1 MLSNFFKTALR
12 NIFRHRTYV
21 IINILGLAVGFACSL
36 LIFLFVIHE
45 LSFDRFNEKYDRI
58 YRLYLAGKFGES
70 EFKGAWTAAPTAKA
84 FVEDFP
90 EVEATVRMTGWDETM
105 VQVEDRKFIE
115 NKITLADSTFF
126 DVFSLRLLEGNPKK
140 ALCLPNSV
148 VLTRSQTEKYF
159 GRTGAT
165 GQHLRIGNDTTL
177 YTVTGVMEDVPE
189 NCHFEFNM
197 LISFVTHP
205 RANDDFWLSNAFATY
220 VLLKP
225 GTSYKSVEDKLPAMV
240 EKYVGPQVQKVLGL
254 DLKAF
259 LEIGNRYGIFMQ
271 PLSDVHLNP
280 EIESASEIDSAFKK
294 ANDRKYIYIFSA
306 VALLILLVAG
316 INYMNLST
324 ARSAKRSHEVGL
336 RKVMGSTQGMLIR
349 QFMLESILLTFISLG
364 LAIVF
369 MELLLPVFNNLLQV
383 NLKVGYFSRWYV
395 IPGLAALALV
405 IGFLSGTYPA
415 LFLASFVPV
424 KALYGKMKLG
434 MSNVRIR
441 SVLVVIQFSISI
453 ILILSSVIIYKQIR
467 FMLNKDLGFD
477 KEQLM
482 VIRRTEALQTNIKAF
497 QDEIGKISGVVSSTN
512 STTVPGY
519 PNSNNG
525 FQIEGRSPEQ
535 TFLMWATWVDHDF
548 FKTYKIKLAD
558 GRFFDQEFA
567 ADSTMMVINQEAVRR
582 FGLQDPFNTRFIEPS
597 RTLEERTYH
606 NVIGVVEDFHY
617 RSVRNEIEPCVFMLK
632 PRSWD
637 WPGYLTIRLQL
648 DNVDQGIATVENTWR
663 TFTGDQPFQYFFLDQ
678 EFEKFYKEEKRTAK
692 IAIAFSILSI
702 FIASL
707 GLFGLTSFATEQ
719 RAREISLR
727 KVLGSSIQ
735 GIIMLFTREIMRLI
749 LFATIP
755 AWIGTYFLMNKWLQN
770 FHYRISLNYSEFIFA
785 FTIALL
791 IGLITVSYRTYR
803 AAVVNPAEVLKYE

>member
-45 LSFDRFNEKYDRI
+45 LSFDKFNEKYDRI
-58 YRLYLAGKFGES
+58 YRLYLVAKFGES

-84 FVEDFP
+84 FVDEFP
-90 EVEATVRMTGWDETM
+90 EVETTVRMTGWDETM

-115 NKITLADSTFF
+115 SKVALADSSFF
-126 DVFSLRLLEGNPKK
+126 DVFSLSILEGNPKK

-148 VLTRSQTEKYF
+148 VLTKSQAGKYF
-159 GRTGAT
+159 GGDGAI

-189 NCHFEFNM
+189 NCHFEFDM

-205 RANDDFWLSNAFATY
+205 RANDDFWLSNSFATY
-220 VLLKP
+220 ILLKP

-240 EKYVGPQVQKVLGL
+240 EKYVGPQVQKMLGL

-259 LEIGNRYGIFMQ
+259 IEIGNKYGIFMQ

-280 EIESASEIDSAFKK
+280 EIDTSFKK

-306 VALLILLVAG
+306 VALLILVVAG

-336 RKVMGSTQGMLIR
+336 RKVMGSTRSMLIW
-349 QFMLESILLTFISLG
+349 QFMMESIILTFISLG
-364 LAIVF
+364 LAVVF
-369 MELLLPVFNNLLQV
+369 IELLLPLFNNLLQV

-405 IGFLSGTYPA
+405 IGFLSGIYPA
-415 LFLASFVPV
+415 LFLASFMPV
-424 KALYGKMKLG
+424 KALYGKMKQG
-434 MSNVRIR
+434 PSNVRIR

-467 FMLNKDLGFD
+467 YMLNKDLGFD

-482 VIRRTEALQTNIKAF
+482 VIRRTEALQKNIKAF
-497 QDEIGKISGVVSSTN
+497 RDEISKIPGVISSTN

-519 PNSNNG
+519 PNNNNG

-535 TFLMWATWVDHDF
+535 NFLMWASWVDYDF
-548 FKTYKIKLAD
+548 IKAYRIKLVD

-567 ADSTMMVINQEAVRR
+567 ADSNMMVINQEAVRR
-582 FGLQDPFNTRFIEPS
+582 FGLQDPFNTRFIQPG
-597 RTLEERTYH
+597 RTLEERTYY
-606 NVIGVVEDFHY
+606 NVIGVVEDFHF
-617 RSVRNEIEPCVFMLK
+617 RSLHNEIEPCVFMLK
-632 PRSWD
+632 PSSWD

-648 DNVDQGIATVENTWR
+648 DNMDQCITMVEKTWR
-663 TFTGDQPFQYFFLDQ
+663 TFTGDQLFQYFFLDQ

-702 FIASL
+702 FIACL

-735 GIIMLFTREIMRLI
+735 GIILLFTREIMRLI

-755 AWIGTYFLMNKWLQN
+755 AWIVTYFLMNKWLQN

-785 FTIALL
+785 FIVALL
-791 IGLITVSYRTYR
+791 IGLITVCYRTYR